1 MKQRAIK
8 TFSTGRACDSTFDL
22 PRSTPKL
29 LKAACRDR
37 TASRFA
43 LAVNHPC
50 KRTMSSN
57 LTFGSKAKVEELY
70 VHPKTHLLLWDARW
84 LVCSGAD
91 ANPSRLATRLSFDRA
106 A

>member
-1 MKQRAIK
+1 MLHQNLIKIQILGVLKQSSIK
-8 TFSTGRACDSTFDL
+8 TFSTGGACDSTFDL

-50 KRTMSSN
+50 KRSSGRSHGRRRVRGN
-57 LTFGSKAKVEELY
+57 GCEAERRCLDLRSN
-70 VHPKTHLLLWDARW
+70 DD
-84 LVCSGAD
+84 GA
-91 ANPSRLATRLSFDRA
+91 ALRGG
-106 A
+106 